1 MLTKEKVAAVLK
13 SFARLFPGMPSYQ
26 EREGLRTQDKII
38 RERLAARIDEQVN
51 HLQQIQSKL
60 TNKAILQPL
69 AHLDRQV
76 RKIMRLAD
84 TIRFASYGYAGLF
97 AGVKVDEQKLAQLYD
112 YDLSLHREIE
122 ELAVAIGNL
131 QQRQDD
137 QWKTDSLED
146 FQQAVNRLE
155 KRLEARKAVFSQN

>member
-1 MLTKEKVAAVLK
+1 MLTKERVAAIFK
-13 SFARLFPGMPSYQ
+13 SFVRIFPGMPSYQ

-38 RERLAARIDEQVN
+38 REQLAARIDKQAN
-51 HLQQIQSKL
+51 HLKEIQSKL
-60 TNKAILQPL
+60 TNRAILQPL
-69 AHLDRQV
+69 GHLDRQA

-112 YDLSLHREIE
+112 YDLSLYREIE
-122 ELAVAIGNL
+122 ELAVAVANL

-137 QWKTDSLED
+137 EWKTGSLDD

-155 KRLEARKAVFSQN
+155 EKLEKRKSIFTEN

>member
-13 SFARLFPGMPSYQ
+13 SVARIFPGMPSYQ

-51 HLQQIQSKL
+51 HLQEIQSKL

-69 AHLDRQV
+69 AHLDRQA
-76 RKIMRLAD
+76 RKMMRLAD

-112 YDLSLHREIE
+112 YDLSLHQDIE

-137 QWKTDSLED
+137 QWKTDSLDD
-146 FQQAVNRLE
+146 FQQVVKRLE
-155 KRLEARKAVFSQN
+155 ERLEARKAIFSQN

>member
-13 SFARLFPGMPSYQ
+13 SVARIFPGMPSYQ

-38 RERLAARIDEQVN
+38 REQLAARIDEQVN
-51 HLQQIQSKL
+51 RLQEIQSKL
-60 TNKAILQPL
+60 ANKAVLQPM
-69 AHLDRQV
+69 AHLDRQS

-97 AGVKVDEQKLAQLYD
+97 AGIKVDEQKLAQLYD
-112 YDLSLHREIE
+112 YDLSLHQDIE
-122 ELAVAIGNL
+122 ELAVAVGNL
-131 QQRQDD
+131 QQRQDE
-137 QWKTDSLED
+137 QWKTDSLDD

-155 KRLEARKAVFSQN
+155 ERLTARKAVFSQN

>member
-13 SFARLFPGMPSYQ
+13 SVARIFPGMPSYQ

-38 RERLAARIDEQVN
+38 REQLAARIDEQVN
-51 HLQQIQSKL
+51 RLQEIQSKL
-60 TNKAILQPL
+60 ANKAVLQPM
-69 AHLDRQV
+69 AHLDRQS

-84 TIRFASYGYAGLF
+84 TVRFASYGYAGLF
-97 AGVKVDEQKLAQLYD
+97 AGIKVDEQKLAQLYD
-112 YDLSLHREIE
+112 YDLSLHQDIE
-122 ELAVAIGNL
+122 ELAVAVGNL

-137 QWKTDSLED
+137 QWKTDSLDD

-155 KRLEARKAVFSQN
+155 ERIAARKAVFSQN